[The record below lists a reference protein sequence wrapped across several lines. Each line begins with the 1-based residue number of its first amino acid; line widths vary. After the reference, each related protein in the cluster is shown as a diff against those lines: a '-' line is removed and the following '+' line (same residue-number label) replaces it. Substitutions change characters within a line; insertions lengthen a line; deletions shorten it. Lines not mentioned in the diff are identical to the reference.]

1 MKPIKV
7 TKKVDDFYRLLIPK
21 EIRDVMGITK
31 GTKVDL
37 SITSDN
43 NMLISIIKD
52 IDIIKDDEE
61 VVIPSLKDRIA
72 SKLIDYTVDKTEKC
86 YKCGSVLEPGNRL
99 KLNR

>member
-1 MKPIKV
+1 MKI
-7 TKKVDDFYRLLIPK
+7 TKKVDDTYRLLIPK
-21 EIRDVMGITK
+21 EIRDIMGVHK

-37 SITSDN
+37 SITEDN
-43 NMLISIIKD
+43 DMLVSIVKD

-72 SKLIDYTVDKTEKC
+72 SKLVDYTVDKTEKC